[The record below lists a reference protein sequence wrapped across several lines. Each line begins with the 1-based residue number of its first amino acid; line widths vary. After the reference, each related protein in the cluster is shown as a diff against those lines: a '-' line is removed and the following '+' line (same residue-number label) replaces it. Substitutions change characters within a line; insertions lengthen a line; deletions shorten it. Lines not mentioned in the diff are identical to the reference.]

1 MKLIMKQILIV
12 VSSFFIIFWLQSKE
26 DKRNNK
32 VRNTPYE
39 RFKFPLLVSS
49 MIGLLFTMKD
59 FIHTNNMNEITVVTP
74 VEVEMPKEFMP
85 MKKTLETISEVGRI
99 DRTNFSR
106 NGLSDFD
113 QEIDLSPPDF

>member
-26 DKRNNK
+26 DKRTNK

-39 RFKFPLLVSS
+39 RFKFPLLVAS
-49 MIGLLFTMKD
+49 MVGLLFTMKD
-59 FIHTNNMNEITVVTP
+59 FICGNTMNESTVTP

-85 MKKTLETISEVGRI
+85 MKKQLETISEVGGGNRGH
-99 DRTNFSR
+99 FSR
-106 NGLSDFD
+106 NSLSDFD
-113 QEIDLSPPDF
+113 QDIDLSPPGF

>member
-1 MKLIMKQILIV
+1 MKLIMKQMLIV

-26 DKRNNK
+26 DKRTNK

-39 RFKFPLLVSS
+39 KFKFPILVAS
-49 MIGLLFTMKD
+49 MVGLLFTMKE
-59 FIHTNNMNEITVVTP
+59 FIYTNNMNKITVVSP

-85 MKKTLETISEVGRI
+85 MKKTLETISEVGRN

-113 QEIDLSPPDF
+113 QEIDLSPPNF

>member
-1 MKLIMKQILIV
+1 MKLIMKQMLIV

-26 DKRNNK
+26 DKRTNK

-39 RFKFPLLVSS
+39 KFKFPILVAS
-49 MIGLLFTMKD
+49 MVGLLFTMKE
-59 FIHTNNMNEITVVTP
+59 FIHSNNINEITVVTP
-74 VEVEMPKEFMP
+74 IEMPKEFMP
-85 MKKTLETISEVGRI
+85 MKKTLETISEVGRN

-113 QEIDLSPPDF
+113 QEIDLSPPNF